1 MGIGSITSINSM
13 SVTQMTAS
21 DLKDQKSKSIQSEIT
36 NVQQQMQKLS
46 SKEDLTVNEKTKEQ
60 KKLKKEISSL
70 NTELKQHQEE
80 LRRSQKREIMMA
92 QLQEDTEPE
101 KEKKAENKTQQTEA
115 SSDTQDKKNL
125 PGDEQRA
132 ANQGTVIT
140 QNSDGTVILKEAVNQ
155 SKSSDTD
162 TENKHTD
169 ETKENGINRIE
180 AETTDNDM
188 AADTNLSVR
197 EMHAMVSADSSVKQA
212 GHLGTIV
219 AKTRDGIAILKG
231 EINRDEGRGIDT
243 ERKKAELEKMQKQ
256 EQQAMTFQFSILGDA
271 NDTIKSAA
279 ETNASLKDNIQTKTE
294 NTFYVSGLN
303 TPQEEQTAQQ
313 QFYVSFG
320 S

>member
-1 MGIGSITSINSM
+1 M

-21 DLKDQKSKSIQSEIT
+21 GLKDQKSKSIQSEIT

-46 SKEDLTVNEKTKEQ
+46 SKEDLTANEKTKEQ

-101 KEKKAENKTQQTEA
+101 KEKKAENITQQTETSA
-115 SSDTQDKKNL
+115 DTQDKNL
-125 PGDEQRA
+125 PADDQQA

-155 SKSSDTD
+155 SKSPDTN
-162 TENKHTD
+162 TENKRTD
-169 ETKENGINRIE
+169 ETKEDGINRIE

-219 AKTRDGIAILKG
+219 ARTRDGIAILKG
-231 EINRDEGRGIDT
+231 EINQDEGRGIDT

-256 EQQAMTFQFSILGDA
+256 EQRAMAFQFSILGDA